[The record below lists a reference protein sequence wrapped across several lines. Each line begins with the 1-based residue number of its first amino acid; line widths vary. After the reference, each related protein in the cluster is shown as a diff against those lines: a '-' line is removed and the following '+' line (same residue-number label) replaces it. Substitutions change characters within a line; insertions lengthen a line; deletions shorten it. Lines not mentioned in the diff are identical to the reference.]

1 MRQPRWLGG
10 AVWGL
15 AIMAV
20 ACTPSPPVEIGPF
33 FERGQVA
40 STSFFLLDA
49 DETPRLIVV
58 GAPPEHLRLTWQV
71 EGGRPADLT
80 FRAEARAGRWVIWPT
95 LPAGALGRGRL
106 TVRAEGEVVADWW
119 LLREPASDP
128 ALAELV
134 GLRQRGDDP
143 GALAALRALLPRL
156 DDVQRWRAWAE
167 VARLA
172 HARGDLAGALDRWQQ
187 AAVAAAAAGRL
198 GDAARALRAASF
210 MAYRAHAYAAQGAL
224 LDRAAMLDRVAGN
237 QAGAVSTEYH
247 RALMARR
254 LGDLG
259 AAERRFDHVIRAA
272 WEAGADGLRAM
283 ALEARA
289 LLLLDVG
296 RDAEAMSA
304 LLAAQAEAMG
314 DVGRARALTN
324 LGWALA
330 WEAGGFEDPRG
341 IWAAELLAEAGALVH
356 ARAEAPREANI
367 EANLAWL
374 AFKAG
379 ALPDALAHLEAARWL
394 GAGDSNLAGAFV
406 QLLEAEAKLARGA
419 DEEALAAFAVPLE
432 AGRLDASAEAE
443 LAWRAAFGV
452 ARAAEALGDADAAL
466 AHLRR
471 AYAAQN
477 QVGRHTGILESRAP
491 IHADRHPVV
500 DALVLALLARG
511 SWTPPSTS
519 WMARGRGS
527 CGRWRSRPA
536 WGPWRGLPERAG
548 RRSWRAGDAAARPA

>member
-80 FRAEARAGRWVIWPT
+80 FRAEVRAGRWVIWPT

-106 TVRAEGEVVADWW
+106 TVRAVGEVVADWW

-406 QLLEAEAKLARGA
+406 LPWRPRRSSRAGRTRRRWPRSRCPRGRPPRCQRRGGARVARGLRGRPGGGGA
-419 DEEALAAFAVPLE
+419 RGRRRGPRPPPASLRGPEPGRPPHGHPRV
-432 AGRLDASAEAE
+432 AGP
-443 LAWRAAFGV
+443 F
-452 ARAAEALGDADAAL
+452 
-466 AHLRR
+466 
-471 AYAAQN
+471 
-477 QVGRHTGILESRAP
+477 
-491 IHADRHPVV
+491 HADRHQWST
-500 DALVLALLARG
+500 RS
-511 SWTPPSTS
+511 SWPS
-519 WMARGRGS
+519 
-527 CGRWRSRPA
+527 
-536 WGPWRGLPERAG
+536 WRGGAG
-548 RRSWRAGDAAARPA
+548 RRLRRGGWRAGAGPAGAGDPGPPGGPGGACPSALDGDRGELATQPRGL